1 MYIVK
6 YTSKKQSAFKKK
18 SINKLW
24 KIQTKKH
31 VKEQLRFQMKNNF
44 VITNQIVDKKHTK
57 LNKTY
62 NDRIKYKFY
71 KID

>member
-1 MYIVK
+1 
-6 YTSKKQSAFKKK
+6 
-18 SINKLW
+18 
-24 KIQTKKH
+24 
-31 VKEQLRFQMKNNF
+31 MKNNF

-71 KID
+71 KIDQLVRFLNPTKD